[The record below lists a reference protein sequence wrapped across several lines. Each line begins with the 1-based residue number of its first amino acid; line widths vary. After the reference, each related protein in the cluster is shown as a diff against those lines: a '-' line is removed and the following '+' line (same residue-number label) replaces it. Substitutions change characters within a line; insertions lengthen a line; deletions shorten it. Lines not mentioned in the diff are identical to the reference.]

1 MSSTDST
8 STRAKG
14 GSAEKR
20 AAILR
25 AARKV
30 FGRDGYAR
38 ASIDAIAAEA
48 GVSTRTLYNHFG
60 GKESLFTETVTDSAT
75 GVSAAHIATVG
86 RHLDKV
92 TDLQEDLVALGFDL
106 VTSPLREE
114 FADHF
119 AMVRQINSEAAHF
132 PQASLEAW
140 QEAGPRRVR
149 RELAAGFDRL
159 QSRGLLRPA
168 RSDRMAQHF
177 LALVGSEVQQ
187 RSVGG
192 AIPLDDAEVRD
203 IIEDGVRAFLGGYL
217 PQEHGTSP
225 E

>member
-1 MSSTDST
+1 MSSPDATGP
-8 STRAKG
+8 RPRG
-14 GSAEKR
+14 GSTEKR
-20 AAILR
+20 NAILR

-38 ASIDAIAAEA
+38 ASIDTIAAEA

-60 GKESLFTETVTDSAT
+60 GKEALFTETVTDSAT

-86 RHLDKV
+86 RHLDNV

-106 VTSPLREE
+106 VISPVQAE

-140 QEAGPRRVR
+140 QEAGPRRVH
-149 RELAAGFDRL
+149 RELARGFERL
-159 QSRGLLRPA
+159 QTQGLLRPA
-168 RSDRMAQHF
+168 RSERMAQHF
-177 LALVGSEVQQ
+177 LALVGTEVQQ
-187 RSVGG
+187 RSASGS
-192 AIPLDDAEVRD
+192 APFDDAEIRD
-203 IIEDGVRAFLGGYL
+203 IVEDGVRAFLGGYL
-217 PQEHGTSP
+217 PQDRGASAE
-225 E
+225 